1 MHPCARCAAAQ
12 RTCCQRADVLVTIA
26 DVARIR
32 AATGREDFVE
42 MRRPADPSYLEDDPS
57 DPEWNRLVNRADGTR
72 RLLVRR
78 AGGDCSFLGST
89 GCTLDDETRPM
100 VCRLYPFTYDARGLT
115 GEEPEYCPTG
125 MLLPQGGRMT
135 RLLDM
140 DRARAERW
148 RTRLYDELRADRA
161 ASDQVIPCASD

>member
-42 MRRPADPSYLEDDPS
+42 TRRPADPSYLEDDPT
-57 DPEWNRLVNRADGTR
+57 DPEWNVLVNRPDGTR

-78 AGGDCSFLGST
+78 AGGDCTFLGPL
-89 GCTLDDETRPM
+89 GCTLDEETRPN

-115 GEEPEYCPTG
+115 GEEPEYCPTA
-125 MLLPQGGRMT
+125 MLLPNGGRMT

-140 DRARAERW
+140 GEAKAERW
-148 RTRLYDELRADRA
+148 RARLYDELRADRS
-161 ASDQVIPCASD
+161 ASDQVTPCASD